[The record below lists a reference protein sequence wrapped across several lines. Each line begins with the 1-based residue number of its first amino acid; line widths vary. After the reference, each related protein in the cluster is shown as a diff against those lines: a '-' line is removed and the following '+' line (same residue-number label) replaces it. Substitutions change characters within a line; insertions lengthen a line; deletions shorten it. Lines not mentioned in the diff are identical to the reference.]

1 MKNKKRFTLIELLVV
16 IAIIAILAS
25 MLLPALGR
33 ARETAKSTKCKSQ
46 LRQLGLYFLL
56 YADNSDE
63 YLPRCKST
71 TISNSYAGAGC
82 SITSQE
88 YVGYTYYEGYR
99 KPSLFRCPSSIS
111 TDTYRAIGY
120 GYNYYMGYYDGR
132 GKLSR
137 HHYHS
142 KTMLLVERGWAA
154 TTSGYPWYATA
165 PSTASRMEG
174 YILGRRH
181 DNSGNLVYIDGHVA
195 NKKDTPPEVS
205 SDVYFDFN

>member
-1 MKNKKRFTLIELLVV
+1 
-16 IAIIAILAS
+16 
-25 MLLPALGR
+25 
-33 ARETAKSTKCKSQ
+33 
-46 LRQLGLYFLL
+46 
-56 YADNSDE
+56 
-63 YLPRCKST
+63 
-71 TISNSYAGAGC
+71 
-82 SITSQE
+82 
-88 YVGYTYYEGYR
+88 
-99 KPSLFRCPSSIS
+99 
-111 TDTYRAIGY
+111 
-120 GYNYYMGYYDGR
+120 MGYYDGR